1 MKKFLTAV
9 HANRDAV
16 LFVVTVVAALV
27 AVQINDERG
36 ESAIQIA
43 EVRK

>member
-1 MKKFLTAV
+1 MKNIFRRI
-9 HANRDAV
+9 HAHRDAV

-43 EVRK
+43 EVQK